1 MEAYA
6 TSGCGFIA
14 SRNTAGDRVQRRV
27 RAATGGSHRSGG
39 WSGCSAR
46 TRRVRATLQ
55 RQAGRLPDQG
65 AMPGSHARG
74 SASCRGHASCHPNTQ
89 RFSREWWAA
98 AARTAPIRGCVDR
111 VGTCPR
117 AWGRRRVRSR
127 DERQAEPDAQ
137 SGTRVPRIR
146 PVPAHVRWPGTWR
159 GAAGRRVSKPRA
171 SMPVSSGGRRAVK
184 CDVQDGGYRR
194 DHSQFPRST
203 RPLWRPSL
211 T

>member
-1 MEAYA
+1 MEAYV

-14 SRNTAGDRVQRRV
+14 SRNTASDRVQRRV
-27 RAATGGSHRSGG
+27 RAATGGTASVGRL
-39 WSGCSAR
+39 
-46 TRRVRATLQ
+46 VRLLGDDAPGTGDAPE
-55 RQAGRLPDQG
+55 AGRSF
-65 AMPGSHARG
+65 ARSWCHAGSHARG

-159 GAAGRRVSKPRA
+159 GAAWHQVSKARA
-171 SMPVSSGGRRAVK
+171 SMPVSSGGRRAVR

-203 RPLWRPSL
+203 CPLWRPSL